1 MKRTLFIAGCALLVA
16 GIAGCGGGGGGGT
29 QYPRFAGGDNEIIE
43 FSFPA
48 ALNPSLPG
56 DALGAISGDAISVTV
71 PHSAPLTGLVA
82 DYVTNSATVEVNG
95 VVQNRGVT
103 SNDFSSSVVYRVTA
117 DNGDTR
123 DYSVT
128 VTRAP
133 SPEKAILA
141 YSINGVD
148 GNIDQDAGAI
158 TLDLPAG
165 ADRTSLVAFFSAVGK
180 SVSVDGAVQASGQ
193 TANDYSNP
201 VVYTVAAYDGSTRS
215 YTVTVRVL
223 PAPWKEITSFGFPVG
238 NNPGIGTDVQGVIGD
253 SDISAVLPHGSDPTS
268 LIASYS
274 ITGRSVHVNG
284 VEQESGVTGNDFS
297 TPLAYL
303 VTAEDGGTREYTV
316 TVSVAKSDAKSITSF
331 RLDGE
336 PGTIDETARGIR
348 VDMPRGKDLGRL
360 IADFVTTGVL
370 VTVDGREQRS
380 GVSANDFSR
389 PVYYDVTA
397 DDGTTQRYTAEVRTS
412 GDLAGLWNF
421 EYPAPGEY
429 TVVGARLEPGL
440 FGNAMFFDGRGDY
453 VLVPD
458 SPGLTLAGAGTI
470 EVFTQMLSIREYAG
484 IVHKGVNPDF
494 SDESYSLQLWG
505 SDGTLRLGL
514 FNKDGGWAY
523 VDSARKLKNGE
534 WYHIVATWNAEKLEI
549 YVNGKLEGTTANT
562 IGEVRDSAGGL
573 VIGAQLADRPYSSR
587 YGNLGYHGIIDRVVL
602 YGRSLDS
609 GEVAARY
616 AVFESAGGPALT
628 AYLLSAPT
636 RNTTFVVAALMAVV
650 ALLVLVSVINRRR
663 VRSAR

>member
-1 MKRTLFIAGCALLVA
+1 M
-16 GIAGCGGGGGGGT
+16 
-29 QYPRFAGGDNEIIE
+29 
-43 FSFPA
+43 
-48 ALNPSLPG
+48 
-56 DALGAISGDAISVTV
+56 
-71 PHSAPLTGLVA
+71 
-82 DYVTNSATVEVNG
+82 
-95 VVQNRGVT
+95 
-103 SNDFSSSVVYRVTA
+103 
-117 DNGDTR
+117 
-123 DYSVT
+123 
-128 VTRAP
+128 
-133 SPEKAILA
+133 
-141 YSINGVD
+141 
-148 GNIDQDAGAI
+148 
-158 TLDLPAG
+158 
-165 ADRTSLVAFFSAVGK
+165 
-180 SVSVDGAVQASGQ
+180 
-193 TANDYSNP
+193 
-201 VVYTVAAYDGSTRS
+201 
-215 YTVTVRVL
+215 
-223 PAPWKEITSFGFPVG
+223 
-238 NNPGIGTDVQGVIGD
+238 
-253 SDISAVLPHGSDPTS
+253 
-268 LIASYS
+268 
-274 ITGRSVHVNG
+274 
-284 VEQESGVTGNDFS
+284 
-297 TPLAYL
+297 
-303 VTAEDGGTREYTV
+303 
-316 TVSVAKSDAKSITSF
+316 
-331 RLDGE
+331 
-336 PGTIDETARGIR
+336 
-348 VDMPRGKDLGRL
+348 
-360 IADFVTTGVL
+360 TTGVL
-370 VTVDGREQRS
+370 VTVDGREQQS

-484 IVHKGVNPDF
+484 IVHKGVEPDF

-549 YVNGKLEGTTANT
+549 YVNGKLEGATANT

-587 YGNLGYHGIIDRVVL
+587 YGNLGYHGIIDRVAL

-650 ALLVLVSVINRRR
+650 ALLVLVSAINRRR